1 MPDALTIK
9 FDTRVMEHALDRM
22 AEQAKEHARPAAQAG
37 AEVLYQEVRMR
48 APVAKKVRR
57 LKSGRTILPGALKAS
72 IYQAYSQDNSGP
84 DHATYHV
91 SWNYRKA
98 PHGHLV
104 EFGTSRA
111 PAHPF
116 LRPSF
121 DAKGAAALQ
130 AAHDEW
136 VKRMLVTAPGVTR

>member
-1 MPDALTIK
+1 MADAFRIG
-9 FDTRVMEHALDRM
+9 FNFSG
-22 AEQAKEHARPAAQAG
+22 AEQGLDAIEVESSQQVRAAAQAG
-37 AEVLYQEVRMR
+37 AQVLYDEVLVRV
-48 APVAKKVRR
+48 PVATKERKT
-57 LKSGRTILPGALKAS
+57 KSGRVIPPGALKRS
-72 IYQAYSQDNSGP
+72 IYQAYSEDNSRDGR
-84 DHATYHV
+84 ATYHV

-121 DAKGAAALQ
+121 DARANDALQ
-130 AAHDEW
+130 AAKARYEDGMRQ
-136 VKRMLVTAPGVTR
+136 VLQGLSA